1 MIKHVVCF
9 KLADSNAHNC
19 AQAKQVLESMK
30 GKVPTAKEISVHI
43 DELKSP
49 RSFDI
54 MLEVLVDNW
63 EALEE
68 YQNDLYHCNIVKK
81 HMRAVSQQSIS
92 LDFEL

>member
-9 KLADSNAHNC
+9 KLADNTTHNC

-30 GKVPTAKEISVHI
+30 GKVPTAKEIVVNM

-54 MLEVLVDNW
+54 MLEVLVDSW
-63 EALEE
+63 EALEV
-68 YQNDLYHCNIVKK
+68 YQNDPYHCNIVKK
-81 HMRAVSQQSIS
+81 HMQAVSQQSIS